1 MINGPN
7 TIVLTLLTLNIYSNF
22 GKIYLVINYISLY
35 LVLEKC
41 R

>member
-1 MINGPN
+1 MIKRPDA
-7 TIVLTLLTLNIYSNF
+7 IVLTLMTYKYSNF

-41 R
+41 K